1 MHQHRAERRRLE
13 TAHAQC
19 LEHEI
24 VFRGRSQHLVIGG
37 SPLGADEPVACRAK
51 QIPRDDG
58 LQVIL
63 GLQRLAGPE
72 IVVVVVLD
80 MPEHRE
86 GHDAMVI
93 GAEGCPGKRAG
104 DL

>member
-1 MHQHRAERRRLE
+1 MHQHRTQRRRLE
-13 TAHAQC
+13 AAHAQC
-19 LEHEI
+19 LERQI

-37 SPLGADEPVACRAK
+37 GPLSADEPVAFRAK
-51 QIPRDDG
+51 QIPRNDG
-58 LQVIL
+58 LQVII

-80 MPEHRE
+80 MPERSE

-93 GAEGCPGKRAG
+93 GAGGCPGKRAG

>member
-1 MHQHRAERRRLE
+1 
-13 TAHAQC
+13 
-19 LEHEI
+19 
-24 VFRGRSQHLVIGG
+24 
-37 SPLGADEPVACRAK
+37 LGADEPVSFRPK
-51 QIPRDDG
+51 QISCGYG

-72 IVVVVVLD
+72 IILVIVLD
-80 MPEHRE
+80 LSERSD

-93 GAEGCPGKRAG
+93 GAKRCPCKRAG